1 MSELKLDAQ
10 LRELKGRKVRQLRR
24 QGIVPVTV
32 YGQGEEPMSL
42 QVDARNLDFLLHH
55 GATSQLV
62 ELTVDG
68 GEVKNVLVRDI
79 QRDPVRHFLMHADF
93 YAVNMRQ
100 KQIVTVPIHGVG
112 EPDALAAGLMML
124 QALDQV
130 EIEALPAAIPAVIEV
145 DVTSLTLEDSITVSD
160 LPQMDGVEYTTPLD
174 ETVFT
179 MVAARTAEEEEE
191 EMLEGEEMIEPEVVG
206 AEDEDEEAE
215 D

>member
-1 MSELKLDAQ
+1 ML
-10 LRELKGRKVRQLRR
+10 
-24 QGIVPVTV
+24 VTCTFS
-32 YGQGEEPMSL
+32 SL
-42 QVDARNLDFLLHH
+42 C
-55 GATSQLV
+55 ATSQLV

-93 YAVNMRQ
+93 YAVNMLQ
-100 KQIVTVPIHGVG
+100 KQIVTVPIQGFG

-160 LPQMDGVEYTTPLD
+160 LPHMVGVQTHDP
-174 ETVFT
+174 
-179 MVAARTAEEEEE
+179 A
-191 EMLEGEEMIEPEVVG
+191 G
-206 AEDEDEEAE
+206 
-215 D
+215 